1 MNVTRE
7 IVRDLL
13 PLYVAGEVS
22 GDSRAAVE
30 EMLKADPELAAMAVA
45 LVDGTLDVR
54 VVASAPAPIADR
66 ALLQQTQTLIRRRT
80 WFLAAALFF
89 TGLPLSSA
97 FDSRGL
103 TFLLL
108 RDAPVTAGASVAVA
122 VGFWIAFA
130 AVRRRLRVSGL

>member
-30 EMLKADPELAAMAVA
+30 EMLKADPELAAMAAA
-45 LVDGTLDVR
+45 LAEGTLDIR
-54 VVASAPAPIADR
+54 EAASAPAPDR

-89 TGLPLSSA
+89 TGLPLSCV
-97 FDSRGL
+97 FDDHGL

-108 RDAPVTAGASVAVA
+108 RDAPVTAGVSLAVA
-122 VGFWIAFA
+122 VVFWVAFA
-130 AVRRRLRVSGL
+130 VVRKRLRVSGL